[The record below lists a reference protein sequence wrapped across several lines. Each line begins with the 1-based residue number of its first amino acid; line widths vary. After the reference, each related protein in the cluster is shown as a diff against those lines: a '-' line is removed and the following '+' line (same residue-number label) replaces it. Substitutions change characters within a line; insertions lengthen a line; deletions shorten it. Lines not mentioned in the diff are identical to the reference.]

1 LALLPIL
8 SAFYLSLIFFILE
21 NCLKNLKIPILIS
34 SFIDNGLFITQH
46 KFISVLNV
54 NLYCSYNV
62 ISSLLIRFELVIKHG
77 KTEVFHFSRSHGV
90 FSPLPLDLT
99 ALKGSV
105 LLSKTI
111 WQYLSF
117 YFNQK
122 LIFRHYINFY
132 MKKAISTIKY
142 MKMLGDSSR
151 GLVPIQ
157 KRHLYICYMLPITLY
172 SFQLW
177 HYSKVP
183 LNYPLRIL
191 RKIQQRAALWITR
204 AFWTSLTLG
213 IKAITYLIPIYLH
226 LKKL

>member
-1 LALLPIL
+1 LPIL

-46 KFISVLNV
+46 KFIYVLNV

-62 ISSLLIRFELVIKHG
+62 ISSLLTRFELVIKHG

-132 MKKAISTIKY
+132 MNKAISTIKY

-172 SFQLW
+172 SFQL
-177 HYSKVP
+177 
-183 LNYPLRIL
+183 
-191 RKIQQRAALWITR
+191 
-204 AFWTSLTLG
+204 
-213 IKAITYLIPIYLH
+213 
-226 LKKL
+226 